1 MPPGLFQ
8 ASVLSSDLTDRQNFA
23 FRAIVIPSDPRVLV
37 LWPPVPDAN
46 ANPVMNHYLVA
57 NLPRDTAW
65 RGIPR
70 DAGECQKMSKGRGH
84 LQSNPYIL
92 DHATTS

>member
-8 ASVLSSDLTDRQNFA
+8 ASVLSSDLTDRQDFA